1 MEYKLRKGSSAAM
14 SQTALTPASSR
25 PGPRQIAIIALAVV
39 SGLVHLY
46 RAILMFGL
54 MGGGRMG
61 RPPGGPGGGRPP
73 GGGGPS
79 LMSMLPV
86 PLPVLFLLNFVGY
99 IVLAI
104 ALYLPALQRYQQII
118 RWVLIVYTA
127 ITVILWFLI
136 TGGHFDI
143 VSYGDKIVEIA
154 LIVLLLIDSRKP
166 APAND

>member
-1 MEYKLRKGSSAAM
+1 M

-25 PGPRQIAIIALAVV
+25 LGPRQIAIIALAVV

-46 RAILMFGL
+46 RAILIFGL
-54 MGGGRMG
+54 MGGGGRMS
-61 RPPGGPGGGRPP
+61 RPPGGTGGGRPP

-79 LMSMLPV
+79 MMSMLPL

-99 IVLAI
+99 IVLAV

-118 RWVLIVYTA
+118 RWVLIAYTA

-143 VSYGDKIVEIA
+143 ASYSDKIVEVA

>member
-1 MEYKLRKGSSAAM
+1 M
-14 SQTALTPASSR
+14 SQTALSPASSR

-79 LMSMLPV
+79 IMSMLPV

-104 ALYLPALQRYQQII
+104 ALYFPALQRYQQII
-118 RWVLIVYTA
+118 RWVLIAYTA
-127 ITVILWFLI
+127 ITVILWFLF
-136 TGGHFDI
+136 TGGHFVF
-143 VSYGDKIVEIA
+143 VSYGDKIIEIA

>member
-1 MEYKLRKGSSAAM
+1 M
-14 SQTALTPASSR
+14 SQTALSPASSR
-25 PGPRQIAIIALAVV
+25 PGPRQITIIVLAVV

-54 MGGGRMG
+54 MGAARMGG
-61 RPPGGPGGGRPP
+61 RPPGGGPRGGRPP

-79 LMSMLPV
+79 IMSMLPV

-104 ALYLPALQRYQQII
+104 ALYLPALQRYRQII
-118 RWVLIVYTA
+118 RWVLIAYTA
-127 ITVILWFLI
+127 VTVILWFLI
-136 TGGHFDI
+136 TGGHFDV
-143 VSYGDKIVEIA
+143 VSYGDKIVELG
-154 LIVLLLIDSRKP
+154 LIVLLLIDSRQP

>member
-1 MEYKLRKGSSAAM
+1 M

-54 MGGGRMG
+54 MGAGRVG
-61 RPPGGPGGGRPP
+61 RPPGGRPGGVGGGRPP

-79 LMSMLPV
+79 IMSMLPV
-86 PLPVLFLLNFVGY
+86 PLPTLFLLNFVGY

-104 ALYLPALQRYQQII
+104 AFYLPALQRYRQII
-118 RWVLIVYTA
+118 RWVLIVYAA
-127 ITVILWFLI
+127 ITIILWFLF
-136 TGGHFDI
+136 TGGRFDFI
-143 VSYGDKIVEIA
+143 GYGDKIFEIA
-154 LIVLLLIDSRKP
+154 LIVLLLIDSREP

>member
-1 MEYKLRKGSSAAM
+1 M

-61 RPPGGPGGGRPP
+61 RPPGGGRPP
-73 GGGGPS
+73 GAGGPS
-79 LMSMLPV
+79 IMSMLPV
-86 PLPVLFLLNFVGY
+86 PLPVLFILNFVGY

-104 ALYLPALQRYQQII
+104 ALYLPALQRYRQII
-118 RWVLIVYTA
+118 RWVLVVYTA
-127 ITVILWFLI
+127 ITVILWFLF
-136 TGGHFDI
+136 TGGRFDF
-143 VSYGDKIVEIA
+143 VGYGDKIVEIA

-166 APAND
+166 VPAND

>member
-1 MEYKLRKGSSAAM
+1 M
-14 SQTALTPASSR
+14 SQTALSPASSR
-25 PGPRQIAIIALAVV
+25 PGPRQITIIVFAVV

-46 RAILMFGL
+46 RAILMFGY
-54 MGGGRMG
+54 MGAARMGG
-61 RPPGGPGGGRPP
+61 RPPGGGPRGGRPP

-104 ALYLPALQRYQQII
+104 ALYLPALQRYRQII

-127 ITVILWFLI
+127 VTVILWFLI
-136 TGGHFDI
+136 TGGHFDV
-143 VSYGDKIVEIA
+143 VSYGDKIVELA
-154 LIVLLLIDSRKP
+154 LIVLLLIDSRQP
-166 APAND
+166 ASAND

>member
-1 MEYKLRKGSSAAM
+1 M

-61 RPPGGPGGGRPP
+61 RPPGGTGGGRPP
-73 GGGGPS
+73 MGGGPS
-79 LMSMLPV
+79 IMSMLPV
-86 PLPVLFLLNFVGY
+86 PLPVLFILNFVGY

-127 ITVILWFLI
+127 ITVVLWFLF
-136 TGGHFDI
+136 TGGRFDF
-143 VSYGDKIVEIA
+143 VGYGDKIIEIA

-166 APAND
+166 AAAND

>member
-1 MEYKLRKGSSAAM
+1 
-14 SQTALTPASSR
+14 
-25 PGPRQIAIIALAVV
+25 
-39 SGLVHLY
+39 
-46 RAILMFGL
+46 MFGL

-61 RPPGGPGGGRPP
+61 RPPGGGPGGPGGGRPP

-79 LMSMLPV
+79 IMSMLPV

-104 ALYLPALQRYQQII
+104 ALYLPALQRYRQVT

-127 ITVILWFLI
+127 ITVILWFLF
-136 TGGHFDI
+136 TGGRFDI
-143 VSYGDKIVEIA
+143 IGYSDKIVEIA

-166 APAND
+166 AVAND